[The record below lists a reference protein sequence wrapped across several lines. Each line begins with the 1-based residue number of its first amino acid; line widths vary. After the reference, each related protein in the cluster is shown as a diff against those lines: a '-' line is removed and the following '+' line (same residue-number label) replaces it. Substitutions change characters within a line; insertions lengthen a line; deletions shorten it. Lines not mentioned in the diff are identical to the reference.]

1 MKDDVRISGRVKVTL
16 REGDNILDVII
27 INNLVTTAGK
37 NLLASIIGASGTK
50 PTHIAVGTGYTDPAA
65 GDTALEAETARRP
78 LSATTVTTNYVQY
91 AATFGVGVGTGT
103 IRELGLLNAGSGGT
117 LSNRAVPATPITKTA
132 SMAMDVVWQL
142 TIN

>member
-1 MKDDVRISGRVKVTL
+1 MKDAVTISGRVFVT
-16 REGDNILDVII
+16 RRIGRRVIDSVII
-27 INNLVTTAGK
+27 DNLVTTVGK

-50 PTHIAVGTGYTDPAA
+50 PTHMAVGTGYTDPAV
-65 GDTALEAETARRP
+65 GNTTLEAETARVA
-78 LSATTVTTNYVQY
+78 LTATTVSTNTVQY

-117 LSNRAVPATPITKTA
+117 LSNRAVPSTPISKTA
-132 SMAMDVVWQL
+132 SMSMDVVWQL